1 MPKPYLMGLID
12 AKKITQRIVQAKDLE
27 QILTTFNAQPE
38 DRFEISEQGA
48 GNYIHNI
55 IEKKKEI

>member
-1 MPKPYLMGLID
+1 MGLID

-55 IEKKKEI
+55 LQKKKEI